1 MKRVTYSSC
10 NVKNVKL
17 NLMVV
22 AVLIVRKFIHY
33 QLMSKKNLEK
43 GKETVIKFL
52 KKGDLPTKYKM
63 SNRFKILISSL
74 ILVIASCGD
83 NNTVFLDYQDVDGVW
98 KKQNDV
104 KFSFNSD
111 KESITDISLLLRTDS
126 SYPFSNIYVITSI
139 KNNDRVVFDTI
150 NYSFKDSD
158 NKWYNFKS
166 SRINNS
172 KIIIKEKFKI
182 LPGKF
187 EFGAK
192 HAIRYLDS
200 ITPQIKLDGILDVG
214 LMVENSIK

>member
-1 MKRVTYSSC
+1 MKHVTYSFC

>member
-1 MKRVTYSSC
+1 
-10 NVKNVKL
+10 
-17 NLMVV
+17 
-22 AVLIVRKFIHY
+22 
-33 QLMSKKNLEK
+33 
-43 GKETVIKFL
+43 
-52 KKGDLPTKYKM
+52 M
-63 SNRFKILISSL
+63 SNRFKISISLL
-74 ILVIASCGD
+74 ILVIVSCVD

-98 KKQNDV
+98 EKQNEV

-172 KIIIKEKFKI
+172 KIIIKDKFKI
-182 LPGKF
+182 LPGEF
-187 EFGAK
+187 EFRVK
-192 HAIRYLDS
+192 HSIRYLDS
-200 ITPQIKLDGILDVG
+200 ISPQIKLDGILDVG
-214 LMVENSIK
+214 LVVEKSIK

>member
-1 MKRVTYSSC
+1 
-10 NVKNVKL
+10 
-17 NLMVV
+17 
-22 AVLIVRKFIHY
+22 
-33 QLMSKKNLEK
+33 
-43 GKETVIKFL
+43 
-52 KKGDLPTKYKM
+52 M
-63 SNRFKILISSL
+63 SNRFKISISLL
-74 ILVIASCGD
+74 ILVFVSCVD

-98 KKQNDV
+98 EKQNEI

-111 KESITDISLLLRTDS
+111 KESITDISLFLRNDY
-126 SYPFSNIYVITSI
+126 SYPFSNIYLITSI

-150 NYSFKDSD
+150 NYSFKNNN

-187 EFGAK
+187 EFRVK

-214 LMVENSIK
+214 LVVEKSIK

>member
-1 MKRVTYSSC
+1 
-10 NVKNVKL
+10 
-17 NLMVV
+17 
-22 AVLIVRKFIHY
+22 
-33 QLMSKKNLEK
+33 
-43 GKETVIKFL
+43 
-52 KKGDLPTKYKM
+52 M
-63 SNRFKILISSL
+63 SNKFKILISSL
-74 ILVIASCGD
+74 ILVITSCGD
-83 NNTVFLDYQDVDGVW
+83 NNTIILDYQDVDGVW
-98 KKQNDV
+98 EKQNEV

-172 KIIIKEKFKI
+172 KITIKDKFKI
-182 LPGKF
+182 VPGKF
-187 EFGAK
+187 EFRVK
-192 HAIRYLDS
+192 HAIR
-200 ITPQIKLDGILDVG
+200 KLDGILDVG

>member
-1 MKRVTYSSC
+1 
-10 NVKNVKL
+10 
-17 NLMVV
+17 
-22 AVLIVRKFIHY
+22 
-33 QLMSKKNLEK
+33 
-43 GKETVIKFL
+43 
-52 KKGDLPTKYKM
+52 M
-63 SNRFKILISSL
+63 SNKFKILTSSL
-74 ILVIASCGD
+74 ILVITSCGD
-83 NNTVFLDYQDVDGVW
+83 NNTIFLDYQDADGVW
-98 KKQNDV
+98 EKQNEV

-126 SYPFSNIYVITSI
+126 SYPFSNIYVIASI

-172 KIIIKEKFKI
+172 KITIKDKFKI

-187 EFGAK
+187 EFRVK

>member
-1 MKRVTYSSC
+1 MSR
-10 NVKNVKL
+10 KL
-17 NLMVV
+17 K
-22 AVLIVRKFIHY
+22 I
-33 QLMSKKNLEK
+33 LMSL
-43 GKETVIKFL
+43 
-52 KKGDLPTKYKM
+52 
-63 SNRFKILISSL
+63 LI
-74 ILVIASCGD
+74 IVVASCGD
-83 NNTVFLDYQDVDGVW
+83 NNVVFLDYQNVDGVW
-98 KKQNDV
+98 EKQNQI

-111 KESITDISLLLRTDS
+111 KESITDISLLLRNDH

-139 KNNDRVVFDTI
+139 KNNDRVIFDTI

-172 KIIIKEKFKI
+172 KITIKDKFKI

-187 EFGAK
+187 EFRVK

>member
-1 MKRVTYSSC
+1 
-10 NVKNVKL
+10 KNVKL

-83 NNTVFLDYQDVDGVW
+83 NNTVFLDYQDLDGVW
-98 KKQNDV
+98 EKQNDV

>member
-1 MKRVTYSSC
+1 
-10 NVKNVKL
+10 
-17 NLMVV
+17 
-22 AVLIVRKFIHY
+22 
-33 QLMSKKNLEK
+33 
-43 GKETVIKFL
+43 
-52 KKGDLPTKYKM
+52 M
-63 SNRFKILISSL
+63 SNKFKILISSL
-74 ILVIASCGD
+74 ILVITSCGD
-83 NNTVFLDYQDVDGVW
+83 NNTIFLDYQDVDGVW
-98 KKQNDV
+98 EKQNEV

-150 NYSFKDSD
+150 NYSFKDSN

-187 EFGAK
+187 EFRAK

>member
-1 MKRVTYSSC
+1 
-10 NVKNVKL
+10 
-17 NLMVV
+17 
-22 AVLIVRKFIHY
+22 
-33 QLMSKKNLEK
+33 
-43 GKETVIKFL
+43 
-52 KKGDLPTKYKM
+52 M
-63 SNRFKILISSL
+63 SNKFKILISSL

-98 KKQNDV
+98 EKQNEI
-104 KFSFNSD
+104 KFSFESD
-111 KESITDISLLLRTDS
+111 KESITDISLLLRNDS

-172 KIIIKEKFKI
+172 KITIKDKFKI
-182 LPGKF
+182 LPGIF
-187 EFGAK
+187 ELRVK

-200 ITPQIKLDGILDVG
+200 ISPQTKLDGILDVG

>member
-1 MKRVTYSSC
+1 
-10 NVKNVKL
+10 
-17 NLMVV
+17 
-22 AVLIVRKFIHY
+22 
-33 QLMSKKNLEK
+33 
-43 GKETVIKFL
+43 
-52 KKGDLPTKYKM
+52 M
-63 SNRFKILISSL
+63 SNKFKISISLL
-74 ILVIASCGD
+74 ILVIVSCVD

-98 KKQNDV
+98 EKQNEI

-111 KESITDISLLLRTDS
+111 KESITDISLFLRNDY
-126 SYPFSNIYVITSI
+126 SYPFSNIYLITSI

-150 NYSFKDSD
+150 NYSFKNNN

-187 EFGAK
+187 EFRVK